1 MAKNNP
7 ENLNVDVE
15 AKNAPRE
22 IGTGSWLGDALKKKQ
37 EETAEIKEKQE
48 ENDKKALTEFQKEL
62 DKYYKE
68 NPEDPEV
75 VVDTRNENQKDLEKS
90 VGDSQEVASDG
101 EEQEREEGVSG
112 RIEKIKNLDD
122 EVFGDIKPIA
132 NAAKKAGKIAAWTA
146 KKAASGTFWG
156 SVGFVSQ
163 IIGDLPG
170 ILWNTAKLE
179 ASVLWKMGKQ
189 ILTADWFSTDGK
201 SANMMSFKEIR
212 QAFRNKKE
220 GKK

>member
-22 IGTGSWLGDALKKKQ
+22 IGTDPWLGDALKKKQ
-37 EETAEIKEKQE
+37 EETVEIKEKQE
-48 ENDKKALTEFQKEL
+48 ENEKKALAEFWDEL
-62 DKYYKE
+62 DKHYEE

-90 VGDSQEVASDG
+90 VGDSQEVASNG
-101 EEQEREEGVSG
+101 EEQEREEGVSD

-132 NAAKKAGKIAAWTA
+132 NAAKKAGKIAAWPV
-146 KKAASGTFWG
+146 KKVASGTFWG

-170 ILWNTAKLE
+170 VLWDAVKLE
-179 ASVLWKMGKQ
+179 TNALWDMGKK
-189 ILTADWFSTDGK
+189 IITADWFSTEAKDNK
-201 SANMMSFKEIR
+201 VKTFKEI
-212 QAFRNKKE
+212 FREFQHKKE